1 MEDPFV
7 LRLALNVTR
16 RQLWDLQNKGVKILY
31 LILTEY
37 KTTGQKQSRGSTNNI
52 VAAAVETFEKR
63 LK

>member
-31 LILTEY
+31 LIL
-37 KTTGQKQSRGSTNNI
+37 RGLMKGNYNY
-52 VAAAVETFEKR
+52 R
-63 LK
+63 